1 MSFFF
6 NIYQDKLFYITPGVV
21 PSPSAMADIIE
32 CAGGK
37 VEKHRRSHKAIQE
50 ANQKEY
56 SYFVITVGNDL
67 HLLRDLMKCDV
78 GKYVQ
83 YFTSRSEYYYDLKVW
98 CSNRY

>member
-1 MSFFF
+1 MCMSFFD
-6 NIYQDKLFYITPGVV
+6 IYQDKVFYMTPGII
-21 PSPSAMADIIE
+21 PSPSALADVIE

-67 HLLRDLMKCDV
+67 HLLRDLLKCDI
-78 GKYVQ
+78 GK
-83 YFTSRSEYYYDLKVW
+83 
-98 CSNRY
+98 